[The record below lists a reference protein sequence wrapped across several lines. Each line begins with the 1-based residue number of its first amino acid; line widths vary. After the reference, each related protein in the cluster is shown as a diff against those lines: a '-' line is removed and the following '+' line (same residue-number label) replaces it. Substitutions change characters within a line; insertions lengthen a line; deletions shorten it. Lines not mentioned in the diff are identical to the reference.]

1 MEQNL
6 GFSHREQST
15 SITFPLPLEGQKSLI
30 THLLRGRNIHR
41 KTWLTVVLILDP
53 NHLPP
58 SLPSCSYILKS
69 SSLLSGEPG
78 LPKPLSLL
86 LQLSSTPL
94 IHSSSSSLL
103 PNPNCF
109 LHNHFHVILLL
120 LKKKKHFVPFLN
132 FLLNSDLFLFSPQ
145 SNKERLFDTD
155 CEKKFSQP
163 GLHANGKCLSVVSLP
178 HIGNCTTQFL
188 GKQPSIQQNKLRR
201 TQKNIFKKKYNALFP
216 PEHFWEILCLTF
228 WNEQNLTSHIFVCFC
243 F

>member
-30 THLLRGRNIHR
+30 THLLRGRNIYR

-69 SSLLSGEPG
+69 SSLLSAEPG

-109 LHNHFHVILLL
+109 LHNHFHEILLL
-120 LKKKKHFVPFLN
+120 LKKKTFRA
-132 FLLNSDLFLFSPQ
+132 FS
-145 SNKERLFDTD
+145 E
-155 CEKKFSQP
+155 
-163 GLHANGKCLSVVSLP
+163 LP
-178 HIGNCTTQFL
+178 T
-188 GKQPSIQQNKLRR
+188 KLRSFSLQSTVKQR
-201 TQKNIFKKKYNALFP
+201 ETLWHRLWK
-216 PEHFWEILCLTF
+216 EILTARITCQWKMPECCQFATH
-228 WNEQNLTSHIFVCFC
+228 W
-243 F
+243 